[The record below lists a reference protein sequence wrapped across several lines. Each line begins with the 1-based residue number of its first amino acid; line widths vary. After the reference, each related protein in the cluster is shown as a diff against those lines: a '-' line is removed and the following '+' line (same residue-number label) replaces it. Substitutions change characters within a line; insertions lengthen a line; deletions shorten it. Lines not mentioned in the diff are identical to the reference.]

1 MNFNQREKQD
11 MHQKHPWV
19 ISFDN
24 GSNAVSIVE
33 KRLVCSTI
41 ESSFDH
47 LQVKLK

>member
-1 MNFNQREKQD
+1 

-41 ESSFDH
+41 ESSCTSFDH